1 MQGKTNS
8 LSCFIHDLAL
18 NLRGKE
24 FLVQFIKIAL
34 IFKQIELESCA
45 LAHLK
50 ENLKMFKN
58 LLDFILQN
66 KSNNDLSLFT
76 SVPLFFSPL
85 LVSLNVI
92 SILWS
97 VIMTGCASLVDLQL
111 IFPKE
116 VSRGGGGGGGG
127 GRGPAP

>member
-1 MQGKTNS
+1 MQGKINS
-8 LSCFIHDLAL
+8 LSCFIYDLAL

-24 FLVQFIKIAL
+24 FLIQYIKIAL
-34 IFKQIELESCA
+34 IFKQIELEICA

-58 LLDFILQN
+58 LLNFIFQS

-85 LVSLNVI
+85 LP
-92 SILWS
+92 
-97 VIMTGCASLVDLQL
+97 C
-111 IFPKE
+111 
-116 VSRGGGGGGGG
+116 
-127 GRGPAP
+127 GPPAG